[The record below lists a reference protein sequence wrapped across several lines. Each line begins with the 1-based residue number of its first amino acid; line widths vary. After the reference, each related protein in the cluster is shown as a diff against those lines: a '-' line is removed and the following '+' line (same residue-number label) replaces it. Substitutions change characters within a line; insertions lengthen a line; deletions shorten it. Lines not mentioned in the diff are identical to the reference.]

1 MNSTSFV
8 PDVNCHVSGGG
19 LLPRAVVKGD
29 HLYFYSYD
37 LPKKWLAKYK
47 CSDVVDG
54 KITVR
59 EAVETIREKYK
70 YFSEVR
76 DGKQKPKEYPKKHK
90 H

>member
-1 MNSTSFV
+1 MTGASFV
-8 PDVNCHVSGGG
+8 TDVHSLVSGGG

-29 HLYFYSYD
+29 YIYFYSYD
-37 LPKKWLAKYK
+37 LPKKWLAQYK
-47 CSDVVDG
+47 CSDVVNG

-59 EAVETIREKYK
+59 EAVETIKEKYK

-76 DGKQKPKEYPKKHK
+76 DGKQKPKEYPKKHQ